1 MVDPPFSP
9 GPQRLSQIF
18 MSGESKPWFQPEE
31 HGRCCKTAAH
41 EHHEERKR
49 PPTEAALLLSR
60 GGKPGDESHSFMWM
74 RSLYIVLFFLDAA
87 VTIVG
92 YRGSIIGTPR

>member
-1 MVDPPFSP
+1 MRRCRSAGTTMAPQEKPKKAAGIFALRPTGLKIIWFYKMVDPPFSP
-9 GPQRLSQIF
+9 GRQRLSQIF

-60 GGKPGDESHSFMWM
+60 GCK
-74 RSLYIVLFFLDAA
+74 
-87 VTIVG
+87 
-92 YRGSIIGTPR
+92 